1 MGIGE
6 KEGFGFVVFEGEV
19 DTPMH
24 TMLENLCFNEADE
37 FMPSLFTYTIRYLFF
52 FFCLVSISL

>member
-52 FFCLVSISL
+52 FFFV